1 MVRTGGSRHTGLAA
15 PPHRNIH
22 YKNVGKRI
30 LSERLLHN
38 YTREYL
44 AELADISPKFL
55 YEIETGKKGCSSFV
69 LYRLATA
76 LNIKT
81 GFIMFDEKEISSSN
95 DFNEVLDL
103 FNNNQIDILIELL
116 KLIYKLSKK

>member
-1 MVRTGGSRHTGLAA
+1 MNYTDF
-15 PPHRNIH
+15 